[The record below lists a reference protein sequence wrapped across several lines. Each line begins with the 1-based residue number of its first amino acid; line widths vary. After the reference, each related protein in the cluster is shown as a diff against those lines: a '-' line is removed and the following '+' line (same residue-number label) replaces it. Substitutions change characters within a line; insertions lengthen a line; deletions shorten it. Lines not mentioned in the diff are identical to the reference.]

1 MSDIVQFFDE
11 WELVLPPDAREA
23 LRPIAERAR
32 SAGKRPKD
40 GGYTAG
46 SVSDGGRDPRD
57 RVDLSPRYSGPA
69 RKPIRTDTA
78 VGTTRDGYLFRVT
91 VATCDDG
98 TLWRLSD
105 TESGEQRWERLPSI
119 PHQ

>member
-1 MSDIVQFFDE
+1 MS
-11 WELVLPPDAREA
+11 R
-23 LRPIAERAR
+23 
-32 SAGKRPKD
+32 D
-40 GGYTAG
+40 GGYTG
-46 SVSDGGRDPRD
+46 GPVSDGGMDPRN
-57 RVDLSPRYSGPA
+57 RLGRETPP
-69 RKPIRTDTA
+69 RKPIHTSTS

-119 PHQ
+119 PQQ